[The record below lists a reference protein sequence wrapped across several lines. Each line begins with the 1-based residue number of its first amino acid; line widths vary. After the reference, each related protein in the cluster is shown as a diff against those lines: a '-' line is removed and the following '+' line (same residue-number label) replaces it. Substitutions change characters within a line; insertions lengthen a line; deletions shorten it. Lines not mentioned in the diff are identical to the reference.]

1 MAVQNHWYIVTSHGA
16 VLFYVALNPD
26 CTIRDIADA
35 MSLTR
40 RTVWGIIGDLRR
52 SGMLHVRKNGRRH
65 HYQVNLDATLD
76 DPTPFRHAGLGGLS
90 LRTLLGELVA
100 AEAGREASRTLE
112 RV

>member
-16 VLFYVALNPD
+16 ILFYVALNPD

-52 SGMLHVRKNGRRH
+52 VGMLHVRKNGRRH
-65 HYQVNLDATLD
+65 HYTVNMDAALN
-76 DPTPFRHAGLGGLS
+76 DPTPFRHAGLDGLR
-90 LRTLLGELVA
+90 LRTLLGELIAGA
-100 AEAGREASRTLE
+100 ADPDTGRPLQP
-112 RV
+112 V

>member
-1 MAVQNHWYIVTSHGA
+1 MAIQNHWYIVTSHGA

-26 CTIRDIADA
+26 CSIRDIADA

-52 SGMLHVRKNGRRH
+52 AGMLHVRKNGRRH
-65 HYQVNLDATLD
+65 HYRVNLDATIS
-76 DPTPFRHAGLGGLS
+76 DPTPFRHAGLDGLS

-100 AEAGREASRTLE
+100 RAANREAGRSLE
-112 RV
+112 PV